1 MIYTLKNGEMEVQVS
16 SKGGE
21 LVSLRDT
28 EQTEYIWIG
37 DATYWKRHAP
47 QLFPCI
53 GRLTNNQYR
62 MDGALHE
69 MGQHG
74 FLRDYE
80 LTKVES
86 EEAGSAPDGAAE
98 ARGTELD
105 GAADQV
111 SAEAADVA
119 DQPAMAGG
127 VDAGGKAGAEAEAMT
142 SLHLQLTSDASTR
155 QLYDRDWIVDI
166 FYDLCGKTL
175 SVKFQIRNR
184 DARTMRFGY
193 GIHPGFNVP
202 LNPALRFED
211 YQLDFHD
218 ASTPKQMELTERYT
232 ISGGMH
238 DYALEEDRY
247 LPLQHSL
254 FDHDAIILKDM
265 PHTVTLDSQKDEKK
279 VTVTFPDMPYLG
291 IWHAPETDAPFV
303 CIEPWSSLPST
314 DGVIDEFETKPDFIT
329 VEPGE
334 TYTNS
339 WSISI

>member
-1 MIYTLKNGEMEVQVS
+1 MIYTLRNSEMEVQVS

-21 LVSLRDT
+21 LVSMKDAD
-28 EQTEYIWIG
+28 QTEYIWIG

-86 EEAGSAPDGAAE
+86 EEQAGAETVRDAA
-98 ARGTELD
+98 G
-105 GAADQV
+105 Q
-111 SAEAADVA
+111 
-119 DQPAMAGG
+119 
-127 VDAGGKAGAEAEAMT
+127 AGAEAETVT
-142 SLHLQLTSDASTR
+142 SLHLQLQSDTSTR
-155 QLYDRDWIVDI
+155 ELYDRDWTVDI
-166 FYDLCGKTL
+166 FYSLCGKTL
-175 SVKFQIRNR
+175 SVKFQVRNR
-184 DARTMRFGY
+184 DVRTMRFGY

-211 YQLDFHD
+211 YRLDFHEV
-218 ASTPKQMELTERYT
+218 STPKQMELTERYT

-238 DYALEEDRY
+238 DYALAEGRY

-265 PHTVTLDSQKDEKK
+265 PHTVTLGSQKDEKK

-303 CIEPWSSLPST
+303 RIEPWSSLPST
-314 DGVIDEFETKPDFIT
+314 DSVIDEFETKPDFIT
-329 VEPGE
+329 VEPEE

-339 WSISI
+339 WSISIEGGCMR

>member
-1 MIYTLKNGEMEVQVS
+1 MIYTLKNSEMEVQVS

-21 LVSLRDT
+21 LVSMKDADK
-28 EQTEYIWIG
+28 TEYIWIG

-86 EEAGSAPDGAAE
+86 EE
-98 ARGTELD
+98 
-105 GAADQV
+105 Q
-111 SAEAADVA
+111 
-119 DQPAMAGG
+119 
-127 VDAGGKAGAEAEAMT
+127 AGAETVRDAAGQAGAKAETVT
-142 SLHLQLTSDASTR
+142 SLHLQLQSDTSTR
-155 QLYDRDWIVDI
+155 QLYDRDWTVDI
-166 FYDLCGKTL
+166 FYSLCGKTL
-175 SVKFQIRNR
+175 SVRFQVRNC
-184 DARTMRFGY
+184 DTRTMRFGY

-211 YQLDFHD
+211 YRLDFHEV
-218 ASTPKQMELTERYT
+218 STPKQMELTERYT

-238 DYALEEDRY
+238 DYALAEGRY

-265 PHTVTLDSQKDEKK
+265 PHTVTLGSQKDEKK

-329 VEPGE
+329 VEPEE

-339 WSISI
+339 WSISIEGGCMR

>member
-1 MIYTLKNGEMEVQVS
+1 MIYTLKNSEMEVQVS

-21 LVSLRDT
+21 LVSMKDVDK
-28 EQTEYIWIG
+28 TEYIWIG

-86 EEAGSAPDGAAE
+86 EEQAGAETVRDAA
-98 ARGTELD
+98 G
-105 GAADQV
+105 Q
-111 SAEAADVA
+111 
-119 DQPAMAGG
+119 
-127 VDAGGKAGAEAEAMT
+127 AGAEAETVT
-142 SLHLQLTSDASTR
+142 SLHLQLQSDTSTR
-155 QLYDRDWIVDI
+155 HLYDRDWTVDI
-166 FYDLCGKTL
+166 FYSLCGKTL
-175 SVKFQIRNR
+175 SVKFQVRNR
-184 DARTMRFGY
+184 DVRTMRFGY

-211 YQLDFHD
+211 YRLDFHEV
-218 ASTPKQMELTERYT
+218 STPKQMELTERYT

-238 DYALEEDRY
+238 DFTLAEGRY

-265 PHTVTLDSQKDEKK
+265 PHTVTLGSQKDGKK

-329 VEPGE
+329 VEPE
-334 TYTNS
+334 EAYTNT
-339 WSISI
+339 WSISIEGGCMR

>member
-1 MIYTLKNGEMEVQVS
+1 MIYTLRNSEMEVQVS

-21 LVSLRDT
+21 LVSMKDAD
-28 EQTEYIWIG
+28 QTEYIWIG

-86 EEAGSAPDGAAE
+86 EE
-98 ARGTELD
+98 
-105 GAADQV
+105 Q
-111 SAEAADVA
+111 
-119 DQPAMAGG
+119 
-127 VDAGGKAGAEAEAMT
+127 AGAETVRDAAGQASAKAETVT
-142 SLHLQLTSDASTR
+142 SLHLQLQSDTSTR
-155 QLYDRDWIVDI
+155 QLYDRDWTVDI
-166 FYDLCGKTL
+166 FYSLCGKTL
-175 SVKFQIRNR
+175 SVRFQVRNC
-184 DARTMRFGY
+184 DTRTMRFGY

-211 YQLDFHD
+211 YRLDFHEV
-218 ASTPKQMELTERYT
+218 STPKQMELTERYT
-232 ISGGMH
+232 ISGAMH
-238 DYALEEDRY
+238 DYALAEGRY

-265 PHTVTLDSQKDEKK
+265 PHTVTLGSQKDEKK

-329 VEPGE
+329 VEPEE
-334 TYTNS
+334 TYMNS
-339 WSISI
+339 WSISIEGACMR

>member
-1 MIYTLKNGEMEVQVS
+1 MIYTLKNSEMEVQVS

-21 LVSLRDT
+21 LVSMKDAD
-28 EQTEYIWIG
+28 QTEYIWIG

-86 EEAGSAPDGAAE
+86 EE
-98 ARGTELD
+98 
-105 GAADQV
+105 Q
-111 SAEAADVA
+111 
-119 DQPAMAGG
+119 
-127 VDAGGKAGAEAEAMT
+127 AGAETVRDAAGQAGAKAETVT
-142 SLHLQLTSDASTR
+142 SLHLQLQSDTSTR
-155 QLYDRDWIVDI
+155 QLYDRDWTVDI
-166 FYDLCGKTL
+166 FYSLCGKTL
-175 SVKFQIRNR
+175 SVRFQVRNC
-184 DARTMRFGY
+184 DTRTMRFGY

-211 YQLDFHD
+211 YRLDFHEV
-218 ASTPKQMELTERYT
+218 STPKQMELTEHYT

-238 DYALEEDRY
+238 DYALAEGRY

-265 PHTVTLDSQKDEKK
+265 PHTVTLGSQKDEKK

-291 IWHAPETDAPFV
+291 IWHAPETGAPFV

-329 VEPGE
+329 VEPEE
-334 TYTNS
+334 TYMNS
-339 WSISI
+339 WSISIEGGCMR

>member
-1 MIYTLKNGEMEVQVS
+1 MIYTLRNSEMEVQVS

-21 LVSLRDT
+21 LVSLRDAD
-28 EQTEYIWIG
+28 QTEYIWIG
-37 DATYWKRHAP
+37 DARYWKRHAP

-53 GRLTNNQYR
+53 GRLTNNQYS

-80 LTKVES
+80 LTKVEES
-86 EEAGSAPDGAAE
+86 E
-98 ARGTELD
+98 
-105 GAADQV
+105 
-111 SAEAADVA
+111 
-119 DQPAMAGG
+119 
-127 VDAGGKAGAEAEAMT
+127 T
-142 SLHLQLTSDASTR
+142 SLHLQLQSDASTR
-155 QLYDRDWIVDI
+155 QLYDREWIVDI
-166 FYDLCGKTL
+166 FYTLCGKTL
-175 SVKFQIRNR
+175 SVKFQVRNC
-184 DARTMRFGY
+184 DTRTMRFGY

-211 YQLDFHD
+211 YRLDFHE
-218 ASTPKQMELTERYT
+218 ASIPKQMELTERYT

-238 DYALEEDRY
+238 DYALEEGRY

-265 PHTVTLDSQKDEKK
+265 PHTVTLGSQKDEKK
-279 VTVTFPDMPYLG
+279 VTVAFPDMPYLG
-291 IWHAPETDAPFV
+291 IWHAPKTDAPFV

-329 VEPGE
+329 VEPE
-334 TYTNS
+334 QTYTNR

>member
-1 MIYTLKNGEMEVQVS
+1 MIYTLRNSEMEVQVS

-21 LVSLRDT
+21 LVSMKDAD
-28 EQTEYIWIG
+28 QTEYIWSG

-86 EEAGSAPDGAAE
+86 EE
-98 ARGTELD
+98 
-105 GAADQV
+105 Q
-111 SAEAADVA
+111 
-119 DQPAMAGG
+119 
-127 VDAGGKAGAEAEAMT
+127 AGAETVRDAAGQAGAKAETVT
-142 SLHLQLTSDASTR
+142 SLHLQLQSDTSTR
-155 QLYDRDWIVDI
+155 QLYDRDWTVDI
-166 FYDLCGKTL
+166 FYSLCGKTL
-175 SVKFQIRNR
+175 SVRFQVRNC
-184 DARTMRFGY
+184 DTRTMRFGY

-211 YQLDFHD
+211 YRLDFHEV
-218 ASTPKQMELTERYT
+218 STPKQMELTEHYT

-265 PHTVTLDSQKDEKK
+265 PHTVTLGSQKDEKK

-329 VEPGE
+329 VEPEE

-339 WSISI
+339 WSISIEGGCMR

>member
-1 MIYTLKNGEMEVQVS
+1 MIYTLRNSEMEVQVS

-21 LVSLRDT
+21 LVSMKDAD
-28 EQTEYIWIG
+28 QTEYIWIG

-86 EEAGSAPDGAAE
+86 EE
-98 ARGTELD
+98 
-105 GAADQV
+105 Q
-111 SAEAADVA
+111 
-119 DQPAMAGG
+119 
-127 VDAGGKAGAEAEAMT
+127 AGAETVRDAAGQAGAKAETVT
-142 SLHLQLTSDASTR
+142 SLHLQLQSDTSTR
-155 QLYDRDWIVDI
+155 QLYDRDWTVDI
-166 FYDLCGKTL
+166 FYSLCGKTL
-175 SVKFQIRNR
+175 SVRFQVRNC
-184 DARTMRFGY
+184 DTRTMRFGY

-211 YQLDFHD
+211 YRLDFHEV
-218 ASTPKQMELTERYT
+218 STPKQMELTERYT
-232 ISGGMH
+232 ISGAMH
-238 DYALEEDRY
+238 DYALAEGRY

-265 PHTVTLDSQKDEKK
+265 PHTVTLGSQKDEKK
-279 VTVTFPDMPYLG
+279 ANVL
-291 IWHAPETDAPFV
+291 ERR
-303 CIEPWSSLPST
+303 EL
-314 DGVIDEFETKPDFIT
+314 
-329 VEPGE
+329 
-334 TYTNS
+334 
-339 WSISI
+339 IS

>member
-1 MIYTLKNGEMEVQVS
+1 MIYTLRNSEMEVQVS

-21 LVSLRDT
+21 LVSMKDAD
-28 EQTEYIWIG
+28 QTEYIWSG

-86 EEAGSAPDGAAE
+86 EE
-98 ARGTELD
+98 
-105 GAADQV
+105 Q
-111 SAEAADVA
+111 
-119 DQPAMAGG
+119 
-127 VDAGGKAGAEAEAMT
+127 AGAETVRDAAGQAGAKAETVT
-142 SLHLQLTSDASTR
+142 SLHLQLQSDTSTR
-155 QLYDRDWIVDI
+155 QLYDRDWTVDI
-166 FYDLCGKTL
+166 FYSLCGKTL
-175 SVKFQIRNR
+175 SVRFQVRNC
-184 DARTMRFGY
+184 DTRTMRFGY

-211 YQLDFHD
+211 YRLDFHEV
-218 ASTPKQMELTERYT
+218 STPKQMELTEHYT

-238 DYALEEDRY
+238 DYALAEGRY

-265 PHTVTLDSQKDEKK
+265 PHTVTLGSQKDEKK

-303 CIEPWSSLPST
+303 CIEPWSYLPST
-314 DGVIDEFETKPDFIT
+314 DSVIDEFETKPDFIT
-329 VEPGE
+329 VEPEE
-334 TYTNS
+334 TYMNS
-339 WSISI
+339 WSISIEGGCMR

>member
-1 MIYTLKNGEMEVQVS
+1 MIYTLRNSEMEVQVS

-21 LVSLRDT
+21 LVSLRDA

-80 LTKVES
+80 LTKVEES
-86 EEAGSAPDGAAE
+86 E
-98 ARGTELD
+98 
-105 GAADQV
+105 
-111 SAEAADVA
+111 
-119 DQPAMAGG
+119 
-127 VDAGGKAGAEAEAMT
+127 T
-142 SLHLQLTSDASTR
+142 SLHLQLQSDASTR
-155 QLYDRDWIVDI
+155 QLYDRVWTVDI
-166 FYDLCGKTL
+166 FYTLCGKTL
-175 SVKFQIRNR
+175 SVKFQVRNC
-184 DARTMRFGY
+184 DTRTLRFGY

-211 YQLDFHD
+211 YRLDFHEV
-218 ASTPKQMELTERYT
+218 SIPKQMELTERYT

-238 DYALEEDRY
+238 DYALEEGRY

-265 PHTVTLDSQKDEKK
+265 PHTVTLGSQKDEKK
-279 VTVTFPDMPYLG
+279 VTVTFPDMPFLG

-329 VEPGE
+329 VEPE
-334 TYTNS
+334 QTYTNN
-339 WSISI
+339 WSISICEA

>member
-1 MIYTLKNGEMEVQVS
+1 MIYTLRNSEMEVQVS

-21 LVSLRDT
+21 LVSMKDAD
-28 EQTEYIWIG
+28 QTEYIWIG

-86 EEAGSAPDGAAE
+86 EEQAGAETVRDAA
-98 ARGTELD
+98 G
-105 GAADQV
+105 Q
-111 SAEAADVA
+111 
-119 DQPAMAGG
+119 
-127 VDAGGKAGAEAEAMT
+127 AGAEAETVT
-142 SLHLQLTSDASTR
+142 SLHLQLQSDTSTR
-155 QLYDRDWIVDI
+155 QLYDRDWTVDI
-166 FYDLCGKTL
+166 FYSLCGKTL
-175 SVKFQIRNR
+175 SVRFQVRNC
-184 DARTMRFGY
+184 DTRTMRFGY

-202 LNPALRFED
+202 LNPALCFED
-211 YQLDFHD
+211 YRLDFHEV
-218 ASTPKQMELTERYT
+218 STPKQMELTERYT

-238 DYALEEDRY
+238 DYALAEGRY

-265 PHTVTLDSQKDEKK
+265 PHTVTLGSQKDEKK

-329 VEPGE
+329 VEPEE
-334 TYTNS
+334 TYMNS
-339 WSISI
+339 WSISIEGGCMR

>member
-1 MIYTLKNGEMEVQVS
+1 MIYTLRNSEMEVQVS

-80 LTKVES
+80 LTKVEES
-86 EEAGSAPDGAAE
+86 E
-98 ARGTELD
+98 
-105 GAADQV
+105 
-111 SAEAADVA
+111 
-119 DQPAMAGG
+119 
-127 VDAGGKAGAEAEAMT
+127 T
-142 SLHLQLTSDASTR
+142 SLHLQLQSDASTR
-155 QLYDRDWIVDI
+155 QLYDREWIVDI
-166 FYDLCGKTL
+166 FYTLCGKTL
-175 SVKFQIRNR
+175 SVKFQVRNC
-184 DARTMRFGY
+184 DTRTMRFGY

-211 YQLDFHD
+211 YQLDFHE

-238 DYALEEDRY
+238 DYALEEGRY
-247 LPLQHSL
+247 LPLRHSL

-265 PHTVTLDSQKDEKK
+265 PHTVTIGSPKDAKK
-279 VTVTFPDMPYLG
+279 LTVAFPDMPYLG
-291 IWHAPETDAPFV
+291 VWHAPQTDAPFV

-329 VEPGE
+329 VEPEE
-334 TYTNS
+334 TYTNR

>member
-1 MIYTLKNGEMEVQVS
+1 MIYTLRNSEMEVQVS

-21 LVSLRDT
+21 LVSLRDADK
-28 EQTEYIWIG
+28 TEYIWIG

-80 LTKVES
+80 LTKVEES
-86 EEAGSAPDGAAE
+86 E
-98 ARGTELD
+98 
-105 GAADQV
+105 
-111 SAEAADVA
+111 
-119 DQPAMAGG
+119 
-127 VDAGGKAGAEAEAMT
+127 T
-142 SLHLQLTSDASTR
+142 SLHLQLQSDASTR
-155 QLYDRDWIVDI
+155 QLYDRVWIVDI
-166 FYDLCGKTL
+166 FYSLCGKTL
-175 SVKFQIRNR
+175 SVKFQVRNC
-184 DARTMRFGY
+184 DTRTMRFGY

-211 YQLDFHD
+211 YRLDFHEV
-218 ASTPKQMELTERYT
+218 SIPKQMELTERYT

-238 DYALEEDRY
+238 DYALEEGRY

-265 PHTVTLDSQKDEKK
+265 PHTVTLGSQKDEKK
-279 VTVTFPDMPYLG
+279 VTVAFPDMPYLG
-291 IWHAPETDAPFV
+291 IWHVPETDAPFV

-329 VEPGE
+329 VEPE
-334 TYTNS
+334 QTYTNN

>member
-1 MIYTLKNGEMEVQVS
+1 MIYTLRNSEMEVQVS

-28 EQTEYIWIG
+28 DKTEYIWIG
-37 DATYWKRHAP
+37 DARYWKRHAP

-53 GRLTNNQYR
+53 GRLTNNQYS

-80 LTKVES
+80 LTKVEES
-86 EEAGSAPDGAAE
+86 E
-98 ARGTELD
+98 
-105 GAADQV
+105 
-111 SAEAADVA
+111 
-119 DQPAMAGG
+119 
-127 VDAGGKAGAEAEAMT
+127 T
-142 SLHLQLTSDASTR
+142 SLHLQLQSDASTR
-155 QLYDRDWIVDI
+155 QLYDREWIVDI
-166 FYDLCGKTL
+166 FYTLCGKTL
-175 SVKFQIRNR
+175 SVKFQVRNC
-184 DARTMRFGY
+184 DTRTMRFGY

-211 YQLDFHD
+211 YRLDFHE
-218 ASTPKQMELTERYT
+218 ASIPKQMELTERYT

-238 DYALEEDRY
+238 DYALEEGRY

-265 PHTVTLDSQKDEKK
+265 PHTVTLGSQKDEKK
-279 VTVTFPDMPYLG
+279 VTVAFPDMPYLG

-314 DGVIDEFETKPDFIT
+314 DGVIDEFETKPDFTT
-329 VEPGE
+329 VEPEE
-334 TYTNS
+334 TYTNR

>member
-1 MIYTLKNGEMEVQVS
+1 MIYTLKNSEMEVQVS

-21 LVSLRDT
+21 LVSLRDA

-80 LTKVES
+80 LTKVE
-86 EEAGSAPDGAAE
+86 EIE
-98 ARGTELD
+98 
-105 GAADQV
+105 
-111 SAEAADVA
+111 
-119 DQPAMAGG
+119 
-127 VDAGGKAGAEAEAMT
+127 T
-142 SLHLQLTSDASTR
+142 SLHLRLTSDASTR
-155 QLYDRDWIVDI
+155 QLYDREWIVDI
-166 FYDLCGKTL
+166 FYTLCGKTL
-175 SVKFQIRNR
+175 SVKFQVRNC
-184 DARTMRFGY
+184 DTRTMRFGY

-211 YQLDFHD
+211 YRLDFHEV
-218 ASTPKQMELTERYT
+218 SIPKQMELTERYT
-232 ISGGMH
+232 ISGDMH
-238 DYALEEDRY
+238 DYALEDGRY

-265 PHTVTLDSQKDEKK
+265 PHTVTLGSQKDAKK
-279 VTVTFPDMPYLG
+279 VTVAFPDMPYLG
-291 IWHAPETDAPFV
+291 IWHVPETDAPFV

-314 DGVIDEFETKPDFIT
+314 DGIIDEFETKPDFIT

-334 TYTNS
+334 TYTNN

>member
-1 MIYTLKNGEMEVQVS
+1 MIYTLRNSEMEVQVS

-21 LVSLRDT
+21 LVSMKDAD
-28 EQTEYIWIG
+28 QTEYIWSG

-86 EEAGSAPDGAAE
+86 EE
-98 ARGTELD
+98 
-105 GAADQV
+105 Q
-111 SAEAADVA
+111 
-119 DQPAMAGG
+119 
-127 VDAGGKAGAEAEAMT
+127 AGAETVRDAAGQAGAKAETVT
-142 SLHLQLTSDASTR
+142 SLHLQLQSDTSTR
-155 QLYDRDWIVDI
+155 QLYDRDWTVDI
-166 FYDLCGKTL
+166 FYSLCGKTL
-175 SVKFQIRNR
+175 SVRFQVRNC
-184 DARTMRFGY
+184 DTRTMRFGY

-211 YQLDFHD
+211 YRLDFHEV
-218 ASTPKQMELTERYT
+218 STPKQMELTERYT
-232 ISGGMH
+232 ISGAMH
-238 DYALEEDRY
+238 DYALAEGRY

-265 PHTVTLDSQKDEKK
+265 PHTVTLGSQKDEKK

-314 DGVIDEFETKPDFIT
+314 DSVIDEFETKPDFIT
-329 VEPGE
+329 VEPEE
-334 TYTNS
+334 TYMNS
-339 WSISI
+339 WSISIEGGCMR

>member
-1 MIYTLKNGEMEVQVS
+1 MIYTLKNSEMEVQVS

-21 LVSLRDT
+21 LVSMKDAD
-28 EQTEYIWIG
+28 QTEYIWIG

-86 EEAGSAPDGAAE
+86 EE
-98 ARGTELD
+98 
-105 GAADQV
+105 Q
-111 SAEAADVA
+111 
-119 DQPAMAGG
+119 
-127 VDAGGKAGAEAEAMT
+127 AGAETVRDAAGQAGAKAETVT
-142 SLHLQLTSDASTR
+142 SLHLQLQSDTSTR
-155 QLYDRDWIVDI
+155 QLYDRDWTVDI
-166 FYDLCGKTL
+166 FYSLCGKTL
-175 SVKFQIRNR
+175 SVRFQVRNC
-184 DARTMRFGY
+184 DTRTMRFGY

-211 YQLDFHD
+211 YRLDFHEV
-218 ASTPKQMELTERYT
+218 STPKQMELTERYT
-232 ISGGMH
+232 ISGAMH
-238 DYALEEDRY
+238 DYALAEGRY

-265 PHTVTLDSQKDEKK
+265 PHTVTLGSQKDEKK

-314 DGVIDEFETKPDFIT
+314 DSVIDEFETKPDFIT
-329 VEPGE
+329 VEPEE
-334 TYTNS
+334 TYMNS
-339 WSISI
+339 WSISIEGACMR

>member
-28 EQTEYIWIG
+28 DQTEYIWIG
-37 DATYWKRHAP
+37 DARYWKRHAP

-53 GRLTNNQYR
+53 GRLTNNQYS

-80 LTKVES
+80 LTKVEES
-86 EEAGSAPDGAAE
+86 E
-98 ARGTELD
+98 
-105 GAADQV
+105 
-111 SAEAADVA
+111 
-119 DQPAMAGG
+119 
-127 VDAGGKAGAEAEAMT
+127 T
-142 SLHLQLTSDASTR
+142 SLHLQLQSDASTR
-155 QLYDRDWIVDI
+155 QLYDREWIVDI
-166 FYDLCGKTL
+166 FYTLCGKTL
-175 SVKFQIRNR
+175 SVKFQVRNC
-184 DARTMRFGY
+184 DTRTMRFGY

-211 YQLDFHD
+211 YRLDFHET
-218 ASTPKQMELTERYT
+218 STPKQMELTERYT

-238 DYALEEDRY
+238 AYALEEGRY

-265 PHTVTLDSQKDEKK
+265 PHTVTLGSQKDEKK

-329 VEPGE
+329 VEPE
-334 TYTNS
+334 QTYTNN
-339 WSISI
+339 WSISV

>member
-1 MIYTLKNGEMEVQVS
+1 MIYTLRNSEMEVQVS

-21 LVSLRDT
+21 LVSLRDA

-37 DATYWKRHAP
+37 DARYWKRHAP

-80 LTKVES
+80 LMKVEES
-86 EEAGSAPDGAAE
+86 E
-98 ARGTELD
+98 
-105 GAADQV
+105 
-111 SAEAADVA
+111 
-119 DQPAMAGG
+119 
-127 VDAGGKAGAEAEAMT
+127 T
-142 SLHLQLTSDASTR
+142 SLHLQLQADASTR
-155 QLYDRDWIVDI
+155 QLYDRDWTVDI
-166 FYDLCGKTL
+166 FYSLCGKTL
-175 SVKFQIRNR
+175 SVKFQVRNC
-184 DARTMRFGY
+184 DTRTMRFGY

-211 YQLDFHD
+211 YWLDFHEV
-218 ASTPKQMELTERYT
+218 STPKQMELTERYT

-265 PHTVTLDSQKDEKK
+265 PHTVTLGSQKDEKK
-279 VTVTFPDMPYLG
+279 VTVAFPDMPYLG

-329 VEPGE
+329 VEPE
-334 TYTNS
+334 QTYTNT

>member
-1 MIYTLKNGEMEVQVS
+1 MIYTLRNSEMEVQVS

-21 LVSLRDT
+21 LVSLRDA

-37 DATYWKRHAP
+37 DAKYWKRHAP

-62 MDGALHE
+62 MDGVLHE

-80 LTKVES
+80 LMKVEES
-86 EEAGSAPDGAAE
+86 
-98 ARGTELD
+98 
-105 GAADQV
+105 
-111 SAEAADVA
+111 DV
-119 DQPAMAGG
+119 
-127 VDAGGKAGAEAEAMT
+127 
-142 SLHLQLTSDASTR
+142 SLHLQLQSDASTR
-155 QLYDRDWIVDI
+155 QLYDRAWTVDI
-166 FYDLCGKTL
+166 FYTLCGKTL
-175 SVKFQIRNR
+175 SVKFQVRNC
-184 DARTMRFGY
+184 DTRTMRFGY

-211 YQLDFHD
+211 YRLDFHEV
-218 ASTPKQMELTERYT
+218 SIPKQMELTERYT

-238 DYALEEDRY
+238 DYALEEGRY

-265 PHTVTLDSQKDEKK
+265 PHTVTLSSQKDEKK
-279 VTVTFPDMPYLG
+279 VTVAFPDMPYLG

-329 VEPGE
+329 VEPE
-334 TYTNS
+334 QTYTNS

>member
-1 MIYTLKNGEMEVQVS
+1 MIYTLRNSEMEVQVS

-21 LVSLRDT
+21 LVSMKDAD
-28 EQTEYIWIG
+28 QTEYIWSG

-80 LTKVES
+80 LTKVEG
-86 EEAGSAPDGAAE
+86 EE
-98 ARGTELD
+98 
-105 GAADQV
+105 Q
-111 SAEAADVA
+111 
-119 DQPAMAGG
+119 
-127 VDAGGKAGAEAEAMT
+127 AGAETVRDAAGQAGAKAETVT
-142 SLHLQLTSDASTR
+142 SLHLQLQSDTSTR
-155 QLYDRDWIVDI
+155 QLYDRDWTVDI
-166 FYDLCGKTL
+166 FYSLCGKTL
-175 SVKFQIRNR
+175 SVRFQVRNC
-184 DARTMRFGY
+184 DTRTMRFGY

-211 YQLDFHD
+211 YRLDFHEV
-218 ASTPKQMELTERYT
+218 STPKQMELTERYT

-238 DYALEEDRY
+238 DYALAEGRY

-265 PHTVTLDSQKDEKK
+265 PHTVTLGSQKDEKK

-329 VEPGE
+329 VEPEE

-339 WSISI
+339 WSISIEGGCMR

>member
-1 MIYTLKNGEMEVQVS
+1 MIYTLKNSEMEVQVS

-21 LVSLRDT
+21 LVSLRDAD
-28 EQTEYIWIG
+28 QTEYIWIG
-37 DATYWKRHAP
+37 DARYWKRHAP

-86 EEAGSAPDGAAE
+86 EEQDIA
-98 ARGTELD
+98 LD
-105 GAADQV
+105 GAA
-111 SAEAADVA
+111 A
-119 DQPAMAGG
+119 P
-127 VDAGGKAGAEAEAMT
+127 AGAAA
-142 SLHLQLTSDASTR
+142 LHLQLQSDASTR
-155 QLYDRDWIVDI
+155 QLYDRDWTVDI
-166 FYDLCGKTL
+166 FYTLCGKML
-175 SVKFQIRNR
+175 NVKFQVRNR
-184 DARTMRFGY
+184 DVRTMRFGY

-211 YQLDFHD
+211 YRLDFHEV
-218 ASTPKQMELTERYT
+218 SIPKQMELTERYT

-238 DYALEEDRY
+238 DYALEEGRY

-265 PHTVTLDSQKDEKK
+265 PHTVTLGSQKDEKK
-279 VTVTFPDMPYLG
+279 VTVAFPDMPYLG

-329 VEPGE
+329 VEPE
-334 TYTNS
+334 QTYTNN

>member
-21 LVSLRDT
+21 LVSLRDADK
-28 EQTEYIWIG
+28 TEYIWIG

-53 GRLTNNQYR
+53 GRLTNNQYS

-80 LTKVES
+80 LTKVEES
-86 EEAGSAPDGAAE
+86 E
-98 ARGTELD
+98 
-105 GAADQV
+105 
-111 SAEAADVA
+111 
-119 DQPAMAGG
+119 
-127 VDAGGKAGAEAEAMT
+127 T
-142 SLHLQLTSDASTR
+142 SLHLQLQSDASTR
-155 QLYDRDWIVDI
+155 QLYDREWIVDI
-166 FYDLCGKTL
+166 FYTLCGKTL
-175 SVKFQIRNR
+175 SVKFQVRNC
-184 DARTMRFGY
+184 DTRTMRFGY

-211 YQLDFHD
+211 YRLDFHET
-218 ASTPKQMELTERYT
+218 STPKQMELTERYT

-238 DYALEEDRY
+238 AYALEEGRY

-265 PHTVTLDSQKDEKK
+265 PHTVTLGSQKDEKK

-329 VEPGE
+329 VEPE
-334 TYTNS
+334 QTYTNN
-339 WSISI
+339 WSISV

>member
-1 MIYTLKNGEMEVQVS
+1 MIYTLRNSEMEVQVS

-21 LVSLRDT
+21 LVSMKDAD
-28 EQTEYIWIG
+28 QTEYIWSG

-86 EEAGSAPDGAAE
+86 EE
-98 ARGTELD
+98 
-105 GAADQV
+105 Q
-111 SAEAADVA
+111 
-119 DQPAMAGG
+119 
-127 VDAGGKAGAEAEAMT
+127 AGAETVRDAAGQAGAKAETVT
-142 SLHLQLTSDASTR
+142 SLHLQLQSDTSTR
-155 QLYDRDWIVDI
+155 QLYDRDWTVDI
-166 FYDLCGKTL
+166 FYSLCGKTL
-175 SVKFQIRNR
+175 SVRFQVRNC
-184 DARTMRFGY
+184 DTRTMRFGY

-211 YQLDFHD
+211 YRLDFHEV
-218 ASTPKQMELTERYT
+218 STPKQMELTEHYT

-238 DYALEEDRY
+238 DYALAEGRY

-265 PHTVTLDSQKDEKK
+265 PHTVTLGSQKDEKK

-314 DGVIDEFETKPDFIT
+314 DGVVDEFETKPDFIT
-329 VEPGE
+329 VEPEE

-339 WSISI
+339 WSISIEGGCMR

>member
-1 MIYTLKNGEMEVQVS
+1 MIYTLRNSEMEVQVS

-21 LVSLRDT
+21 LVSLRDA

-80 LTKVES
+80 LTKIEES
-86 EEAGSAPDGAAE
+86 E
-98 ARGTELD
+98 
-105 GAADQV
+105 
-111 SAEAADVA
+111 
-119 DQPAMAGG
+119 
-127 VDAGGKAGAEAEAMT
+127 T
-142 SLHLQLTSDASTR
+142 SLHLRLTSDASTR
-155 QLYDRDWIVDI
+155 QLYDRVWTVDI
-166 FYDLCGKTL
+166 FYSLCGKTL
-175 SVKFQIRNR
+175 SVKFQVRNC
-184 DARTMRFGY
+184 DTRTMRFGY

-211 YQLDFHD
+211 YRLDFHEV
-218 ASTPKQMELTERYT
+218 SIPKQMELTERYT

-238 DYALEEDRY
+238 DYALEEGRY

-265 PHTVTLDSQKDEKK
+265 PHTVTLGSQKDEKK
-279 VTVTFPDMPYLG
+279 VTVAFPDMPYLG

-329 VEPGE
+329 VEPE
-334 TYTNS
+334 QTYTNR

>member
-1 MIYTLKNGEMEVQVS
+1 MIYTLKNSEMEVQVS

-21 LVSLRDT
+21 LVSLRDAD
-28 EQTEYIWIG
+28 QTEYIWSG

-86 EEAGSAPDGAAE
+86 EEQAGAETVRDAA
-98 ARGTELD
+98 G
-105 GAADQV
+105 Q
-111 SAEAADVA
+111 
-119 DQPAMAGG
+119 
-127 VDAGGKAGAEAEAMT
+127 AGAEAETVT
-142 SLHLQLTSDASTR
+142 SLHLQLQSDTSTR
-155 QLYDRDWIVDI
+155 QLYDRDWTVDI
-166 FYDLCGKTL
+166 FYSLCGKTL
-175 SVKFQIRNR
+175 SVRFQVRNC
-184 DARTMRFGY
+184 DTRTMRFGY

-202 LNPALRFED
+202 LNPALCFED
-211 YQLDFHD
+211 YRLDFHEV
-218 ASTPKQMELTERYT
+218 STPKQMELTERYT
-232 ISGGMH
+232 ISGDMH
-238 DYALEEDRY
+238 DYALEEGRY

-265 PHTVTLDSQKDEKK
+265 PHTVTLGSQKDEKK

-314 DGVIDEFETKPDFIT
+314 DSVIDEFETKPDFIT
-329 VEPGE
+329 VEPEE
-334 TYTNS
+334 TYMNS
-339 WSISI
+339 WSISIEGACMR

>member
-1 MIYTLKNGEMEVQVS
+1 MIYTLKNSEMEVQVS

-21 LVSLRDT
+21 LVSLRDADK
-28 EQTEYIWIG
+28 TEYIWIG
-37 DATYWKRHAP
+37 DARYWKRHAP

-86 EEAGSAPDGAAE
+86 EEQDIALDGVADPAGAA
-98 ARGTELD
+98 A
-105 GAADQV
+105 
-111 SAEAADVA
+111 
-119 DQPAMAGG
+119 
-127 VDAGGKAGAEAEAMT
+127 
-142 SLHLQLTSDASTR
+142 LHLQLTSDASTR
-155 QLYDRDWIVDI
+155 QLYDRDWTVDI
-166 FYDLCGKTL
+166 FYNLCGKTL
-175 SVKFQIRNR
+175 SVKFQVRNR
-184 DARTMRFGY
+184 DVRTMRFGY

-202 LNPALRFED
+202 LNPALHFED
-211 YQLDFHD
+211 YRLDFHE

-238 DYALEEDRY
+238 DYTLEEGRY

-265 PHTVTLDSQKDEKK
+265 PHTVTLGSQKDEKK

>member
-1 MIYTLKNGEMEVQVS
+1 MIYTLKNSEMEVQVS

-37 DATYWKRHAP
+37 DAAYWKRHAP

-53 GRLTNNQYR
+53 GRLTNNQYS

-80 LTKVES
+80 LTKVEES
-86 EEAGSAPDGAAE
+86 E
-98 ARGTELD
+98 
-105 GAADQV
+105 
-111 SAEAADVA
+111 
-119 DQPAMAGG
+119 
-127 VDAGGKAGAEAEAMT
+127 T
-142 SLHLQLTSDASTR
+142 SLHLQLQSDASTR
-155 QLYDRDWIVDI
+155 QLYDREWIVDI
-166 FYDLCGKTL
+166 FYTLCGKTL
-175 SVKFQIRNR
+175 SVKFQVRNC
-184 DARTMRFGY
+184 DTRTMRFGY

-211 YQLDFHD
+211 YRLDFHE
-218 ASTPKQMELTERYT
+218 ASIPKQMELTERYT

-238 DYALEEDRY
+238 DYALEEGRY

-265 PHTVTLDSQKDEKK
+265 PHTVTLGSQKDEKK
-279 VTVTFPDMPYLG
+279 VTVAFPDMPYLG
-291 IWHAPETDAPFV
+291 IWHAPKTDAPFV

-314 DGVIDEFETKPDFIT
+314 DGVIDEFETKPDFTT
-329 VEPGE
+329 VEPE
-334 TYTNS
+334 QTYTNR

>member
-1 MIYTLKNGEMEVQVS
+1 MIYTLKNSEMEVQVS

-21 LVSLRDT
+21 LVSLRDAA
-28 EQTEYIWIG
+28 QTEYIWIG
-37 DATYWKRHAP
+37 DATYWKRHAS

-86 EEAGSAPDGAAE
+86 EEQGTAVQAGAVVSGDMADPSSAACHQAGDAAGQACAE
-98 ARGTELD
+98 AKT
-105 GAADQV
+105 A
-111 SAEAADVA
+111 
-119 DQPAMAGG
+119 
-127 VDAGGKAGAEAEAMT
+127 T
-142 SLHLQLTSDASTR
+142 SLHLQLQSDASTR
-155 QLYDRDWIVDI
+155 QLYDREWIVDI
-166 FYDLCGKTL
+166 FYTLCGKTL
-175 SVKFQIRNR
+175 SVKFQVRNC
-184 DARTMRFGY
+184 DMRTMRFGY

-211 YQLDFHD
+211 YRLDFHET
-218 ASTPKQMELTERYT
+218 SIPKQMELTERYT

-238 DYALEEDRY
+238 DYTLEEGRY

-265 PHTVTLDSQKDEKK
+265 PHTVTLGSQKDEKK
-279 VTVTFPDMPYLG
+279 VTVAFPDMPYLG

-329 VEPGE
+329 VEPEE
-334 TYTNS
+334 TYTNR

>member
-1 MIYTLKNGEMEVQVS
+1 MIYTLKNSEMEVLVS

-37 DATYWKRHAP
+37 DARYWKRHAP

-53 GRLTNNQYR
+53 GRLTNNQYS

-80 LTKVES
+80 LTKVEES
-86 EEAGSAPDGAAE
+86 E
-98 ARGTELD
+98 
-105 GAADQV
+105 
-111 SAEAADVA
+111 
-119 DQPAMAGG
+119 
-127 VDAGGKAGAEAEAMT
+127 T
-142 SLHLQLTSDASTR
+142 SLHLQLQSDASTR
-155 QLYDRDWIVDI
+155 QLYDREWIVDI
-166 FYDLCGKTL
+166 FYTLCEKTL
-175 SVKFQIRNR
+175 SVKFQVRNC
-184 DARTMRFGY
+184 DTRTMRFGY

-211 YQLDFHD
+211 YRLDFHE
-218 ASTPKQMELTERYT
+218 ASIPKQMELTERYT

-238 DYALEEDRY
+238 DYALEEGRY
-247 LPLQHSL
+247 LPLRHSL

-265 PHTVTLDSQKDEKK
+265 PHTVTLGSQKDEKK
-279 VTVTFPDMPYLG
+279 VTVAFPDMPYLG

-329 VEPGE
+329 VEPEE
-334 TYTNS
+334 TYTNR
-339 WSISI
+339 WSISIG

>member
-1 MIYTLKNGEMEVQVS
+1 MIYTLRNSEMEVQVS

-21 LVSLRDT
+21 LVSMKDAD
-28 EQTEYIWIG
+28 QTEYIWSG

-86 EEAGSAPDGAAE
+86 EE
-98 ARGTELD
+98 
-105 GAADQV
+105 Q
-111 SAEAADVA
+111 
-119 DQPAMAGG
+119 
-127 VDAGGKAGAEAEAMT
+127 AGAETVRDAAGQAGAKAETVT
-142 SLHLQLTSDASTR
+142 SLHLQLQSDTSTR
-155 QLYDRDWIVDI
+155 QLYDRDWTVDI
-166 FYDLCGKTL
+166 FYSLCGKTL
-175 SVKFQIRNR
+175 SVRFQVRNC
-184 DARTMRFGY
+184 DTRTMRFGY

-211 YQLDFHD
+211 YRLDFHEV
-218 ASTPKQMELTERYT
+218 STPKQMELTERYT
-232 ISGGMH
+232 ISGAMH
-238 DYALEEDRY
+238 DYALAEGRY

-265 PHTVTLDSQKDEKK
+265 PHTVTLGSQKDEKK

-314 DGVIDEFETKPDFIT
+314 DSVIDEFETKPDFIT
-329 VEPGE
+329 VEPEE

-339 WSISI
+339 WSISIEGGCMR

>member
-1 MIYTLKNGEMEVQVS
+1 MIYTLKNSEMEVQVS

-21 LVSLRDT
+21 LVSMKDADK
-28 EQTEYIWIG
+28 TEYIWIG

-86 EEAGSAPDGAAE
+86 EE
-98 ARGTELD
+98 
-105 GAADQV
+105 Q
-111 SAEAADVA
+111 
-119 DQPAMAGG
+119 
-127 VDAGGKAGAEAEAMT
+127 AGAETVRDAAGQAGAKAETVT
-142 SLHLQLTSDASTR
+142 SLHLQLQSDTSTR
-155 QLYDRDWIVDI
+155 QLYDRDWTVDI
-166 FYDLCGKTL
+166 FYSLCGKTL
-175 SVKFQIRNR
+175 SVRFQVRNC
-184 DARTMRFGY
+184 DTRTMRFGY

-211 YQLDFHD
+211 YRLDFHEV
-218 ASTPKQMELTERYT
+218 STPKQMELTERYT

-238 DYALEEDRY
+238 DYALAEGRY

-265 PHTVTLDSQKDEKK
+265 PHTVTLGSQKDEKK

-314 DGVIDEFETKPDFIT
+314 DSVIDEFETKPDFIT
-329 VEPGE
+329 VEPEE

-339 WSISI
+339 WSISIEGGCMR

>member
-1 MIYTLKNGEMEVQVS
+1 MIYTLRNSEMEVQVS

-21 LVSLRDT
+21 LVSLRDA

-37 DATYWKRHAP
+37 DARYWKRHAP

-86 EEAGSAPDGAAE
+86 EEQEAAVRTKAAGQA
-98 ARGTELD
+98 GTE
-105 GAADQV
+105 
-111 SAEAADVA
+111 AETA
-119 DQPAMAGG
+119 
-127 VDAGGKAGAEAEAMT
+127 T
-142 SLHLQLTSDASTR
+142 SLHLQLQSDASTR
-155 QLYDRDWIVDI
+155 QLYDRVWTVDI
-166 FYDLCGKTL
+166 FYSLCGKTL
-175 SVKFQIRNR
+175 SVKFQVRNC
-184 DARTMRFGY
+184 DTRTMRFGY

-211 YQLDFHD
+211 YRLDFHEV
-218 ASTPKQMELTERYT
+218 SIPKQMELMERYT

-238 DYALEEDRY
+238 DYALEEGRY

-265 PHTVTLDSQKDEKK
+265 PHTVTLGSQKDEKK
-279 VTVTFPDMPYLG
+279 VTVAFPDMPYLG

-329 VEPGE
+329 VEPE
-334 TYTNS
+334 QTYTNN

>member
-1 MIYTLKNGEMEVQVS
+1 MIYTLKNSEMEVQVS

-21 LVSLRDT
+21 LVSLRDAD
-28 EQTEYIWIG
+28 QTEYIWIG
-37 DATYWKRHAP
+37 DARYWKRHAP

-62 MDGALHE
+62 MDGELHE

-80 LTKVES
+80 LTKVER
-86 EEAGSAPDGAAE
+86 EEQDIALDGVADPAGAA
-98 ARGTELD
+98 A
-105 GAADQV
+105 
-111 SAEAADVA
+111 
-119 DQPAMAGG
+119 
-127 VDAGGKAGAEAEAMT
+127 
-142 SLHLQLTSDASTR
+142 LHLQLTSDASTR
-155 QLYDRDWIVDI
+155 QLYDRDWTVDI
-166 FYDLCGKTL
+166 FYRLCGKTL
-175 SVKFQIRNR
+175 SVKFQVRNR
-184 DARTMRFGY
+184 DVRTMRFGY

-202 LNPALRFED
+202 LNPALHFED
-211 YQLDFHD
+211 YRLDFHE

-238 DYALEEDRY
+238 DYTLEEGRY

-265 PHTVTLDSQKDEKK
+265 PHTVTLGSQKDEKK

-314 DGVIDEFETKPDFIT
+314 DGIIDEFETKSDFIT
-329 VEPGE
+329 VEPEE
-334 TYTNS
+334 TYMNS

>member
-1 MIYTLKNGEMEVQVS
+1 MIYTLKNSEMEVQVS

-21 LVSLRDT
+21 LVSLRDADK
-28 EQTEYIWIG
+28 TEYIWIG

-86 EEAGSAPDGAAE
+86 EEQDIV
-98 ARGTELD
+98 LD
-105 GAADQV
+105 GAAD
-111 SAEAADVA
+111 
-119 DQPAMAGG
+119 P
-127 VDAGGKAGAEAEAMT
+127 AGAA
-142 SLHLQLTSDASTR
+142 SLHLQLMSDASTS
-155 QLYDRDWIVDI
+155 QLYDRDWTVDI
-166 FYDLCGKTL
+166 FYSLCGKTL
-175 SVKFQIRNR
+175 NVKFQLRNR

-211 YQLDFHD
+211 YRLDFHEV
-218 ASTPKQMELTERYT
+218 STPKQMELTERYT

-238 DYALEEDRY
+238 DYTLEEGRY

-254 FDHDAIILKDM
+254 FNHDAIILKDM
-265 PHTVTLDSQKDEKK
+265 PHTVTLGSQKDEKK

-314 DGVIDEFETKPDFIT
+314 DGIIDKFETKPDFIT
-329 VEPGE
+329 VEPEE

-339 WSISI
+339 WSISIG

>member
-1 MIYTLKNGEMEVQVS
+1 MIYTLKNSEMEVQVS

-21 LVSLRDT
+21 LVSLRDADK
-28 EQTEYIWIG
+28 TEYIWIG
-37 DATYWKRHAP
+37 DARYWKRHAP

-53 GRLTNNQYR
+53 GRLTNNHYK
-62 MDGALHE
+62 MDGTLHE

-80 LTKVES
+80 LTKVEES
-86 EEAGSAPDGAAE
+86 
-98 ARGTELD
+98 
-105 GAADQV
+105 
-111 SAEAADVA
+111 DV
-119 DQPAMAGG
+119 
-127 VDAGGKAGAEAEAMT
+127 
-142 SLHLQLTSDASTR
+142 SLHLQLQSDASTR
-155 QLYDRDWIVDI
+155 QLYDRDWTVDI
-166 FYDLCGKTL
+166 FYRLCGKTL
-175 SVKFQIRNR
+175 SVKFQVRNC

-211 YQLDFHD
+211 YRLDFHEV
-218 ASTPKQMELTERYT
+218 STPKQMELTERYT

-238 DYALEEDRY
+238 DYALADGRY

-265 PHTVTLDSQKDEKK
+265 PHTVTLGSQKDEKK

-329 VEPGE
+329 VEPEE

>member
-1 MIYTLKNGEMEVQVS
+1 MIYTLKNSEMEVQVS

-21 LVSLRDT
+21 LVSLRDAD
-28 EQTEYIWIG
+28 QTEYIWIG
-37 DATYWKRHAP
+37 DARYWKRHAP

-62 MDGALHE
+62 MDGELHE

-80 LTKVES
+80 LTKVER
-86 EEAGSAPDGAAE
+86 EEQDIALDGVADPAGAA
-98 ARGTELD
+98 A
-105 GAADQV
+105 
-111 SAEAADVA
+111 
-119 DQPAMAGG
+119 
-127 VDAGGKAGAEAEAMT
+127 
-142 SLHLQLTSDASTR
+142 LHLQLTSDASTR
-155 QLYDRDWIVDI
+155 QLYDRDWTVDI
-166 FYDLCGKTL
+166 FYRLCGKTL
-175 SVKFQIRNR
+175 SVKFQVRNC
-184 DARTMRFGY
+184 DTRTMRFGY

-211 YQLDFHD
+211 YRLDFHEV
-218 ASTPKQMELTERYT
+218 STPKQMELTERYT

-238 DYALEEDRY
+238 DYTLEEGRY

-265 PHTVTLDSQKDEKK
+265 PHTVTLGSQKDEKK

-314 DGVIDEFETKPDFIT
+314 DGIIDEFETKSDFIT
-329 VEPGE
+329 VEPEE
-334 TYTNS
+334 TYMNS
-339 WSISI
+339 WLISI

>member
-1 MIYTLKNGEMEVQVS
+1 MIYTLRNSEMEVQVS

-21 LVSLRDT
+21 LVSLRDA

-37 DATYWKRHAP
+37 DAMYWKRHAP

-69 MGQHG
+69 IGQHG

-80 LTKVES
+80 LTKIEES
-86 EEAGSAPDGAAE
+86 E
-98 ARGTELD
+98 
-105 GAADQV
+105 
-111 SAEAADVA
+111 
-119 DQPAMAGG
+119 
-127 VDAGGKAGAEAEAMT
+127 T
-142 SLHLQLTSDASTR
+142 SLHLRLTSDASTR
-155 QLYDRDWIVDI
+155 QLYDRVWTVDI
-166 FYDLCGKTL
+166 FYSLCGKTL
-175 SVKFQIRNR
+175 SVKFQVRNC
-184 DARTMRFGY
+184 DTRTMRFGY

-211 YQLDFHD
+211 YRLDFHE
-218 ASTPKQMELTERYT
+218 ASIPKQMELTERYT

-238 DYALEEDRY
+238 DYALEEGRY

-265 PHTVTLDSQKDEKK
+265 PHTVTLGSQKDEKK
-279 VTVTFPDMPYLG
+279 VTVAFPDMPYLG

-314 DGVIDEFETKPDFIT
+314 DGLVDEFETKPDFIT
-329 VEPGE
+329 VEPE
-334 TYTNS
+334 QTYTNR

>member
-1 MIYTLKNGEMEVQVS
+1 MIYTLKNSEMEVQVS

-21 LVSLRDT
+21 LVSMKDAD
-28 EQTEYIWIG
+28 QTEYIWIG

-62 MDGALHE
+62 MDGTLHE

-80 LTKVES
+80 LTKVER
-86 EEAGSAPDGAAE
+86 EEQDIV
-98 ARGTELD
+98 LD
-105 GAADQV
+105 GAAD
-111 SAEAADVA
+111 
-119 DQPAMAGG
+119 P
-127 VDAGGKAGAEAEAMT
+127 AGAA

-155 QLYDRDWIVDI
+155 QLYDRDWTVDI
-166 FYDLCGKTL
+166 FYRLCGKTL
-175 SVKFQIRNR
+175 SVKFQVRNC
-184 DARTMRFGY
+184 DTRTMRFGY

-211 YQLDFHD
+211 YRLDFHEV
-218 ASTPKQMELTERYT
+218 STPKQMELTERYT

-238 DYALEEDRY
+238 DYTLEEGRY

-265 PHTVTLDSQKDEKK
+265 PHTVTLGSQKDEKK
-279 VTVTFPDMPYLG
+279 VTVIFPDMPYLG

-329 VEPGE
+329 VEPEE
-334 TYTNS
+334 TYMNS

>member
-1 MIYTLKNGEMEVQVS
+1 MIYTLRNSEMEVQVS

-21 LVSLRDT
+21 LVSMKDAD
-28 EQTEYIWIG
+28 QTEYIWIG

-86 EEAGSAPDGAAE
+86 EE
-98 ARGTELD
+98 
-105 GAADQV
+105 Q
-111 SAEAADVA
+111 
-119 DQPAMAGG
+119 
-127 VDAGGKAGAEAEAMT
+127 AGAETVRDAAGQAGAKAETVT
-142 SLHLQLTSDASTR
+142 SLHLQLQSDTSTR
-155 QLYDRDWIVDI
+155 QLYDRDWTVDI
-166 FYDLCGKTL
+166 FYSLCGKTL
-175 SVKFQIRNR
+175 SVRFQVRNC
-184 DARTMRFGY
+184 DTRTMRFGY

-211 YQLDFHD
+211 YWLDFHEV
-218 ASTPKQMELTERYT
+218 STPKQMELTEHYT

-238 DYALEEDRY
+238 DYALAEGRY

-265 PHTVTLDSQKDEKK
+265 PHTVTLGSQKDEKK

-291 IWHAPETDAPFV
+291 IWHAPETGAPFV

-329 VEPGE
+329 VEPEE
-334 TYTNS
+334 TYMNS
-339 WSISI
+339 WSISIEGGCMR